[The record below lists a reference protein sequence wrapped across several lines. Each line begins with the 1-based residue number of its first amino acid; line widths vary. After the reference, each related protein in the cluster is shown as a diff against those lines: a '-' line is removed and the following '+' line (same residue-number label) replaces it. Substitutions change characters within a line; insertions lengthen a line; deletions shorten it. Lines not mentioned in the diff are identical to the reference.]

1 MAHYELSGESYP
13 RTTEILNAYPDGGKS
28 GALKG
33 WAAAQAIKDLAQK
46 LSTWTEEDAGR
57 HMHELDRYFAEVSKP
72 AREQD
77 QALVDAWRPV
87 VKAHQEAHR
96 EVLRFLGDAGTKA
109 HTLIEEALKLSMGLT
124 SATVDGLEAD
134 YNGELDLLTQYAL
147 NAAANWG
154 RWFEQRAKPAGF
166 KPLALEL
173 KLISPTLGYGG
184 TVDCVCEW
192 KGGVH
197 IGDWKTSSRID
208 RIRHGMQTVAYLALI
223 EEEAVCVFKGTPQE
237 KIVSRAEAREK
248 WPHEEHEPV
257 RIDGCFIA
265 RLDRLETAFE
275 HYEVPPGRIGPHW
288 EMFKKCLEIVEAK
301 SAYERAIRSVK

>member
-13 RTTEILNAYPDGGKS
+13 RTTEILNAYPDGGKN

-109 HTLIEEALKLSMGLT
+109 HTLIEEALRLSMGLT

-134 YNGELDLLTQYAL
+134 ENGEVDQLTQYAL

-184 TVDCVCEW
+184 TVDCVCQW
-192 KGGVH
+192 KGGIWV
-197 IGDWKTSSRID
+197 GDWKTSSRID
-208 RIRHGMQTVAYLALI
+208 RIRHGMQTVAYLALL
-223 EEEAVCVFKGTPQE
+223 EEEACWANVGGKRTMMS
-237 KIVSRAEAREK
+237 KAAA
-248 WPHEEHEPV
+248 HELSPAVIMEPI

-301 SAYERAIRSVK
+301 GAYERAIRGVK